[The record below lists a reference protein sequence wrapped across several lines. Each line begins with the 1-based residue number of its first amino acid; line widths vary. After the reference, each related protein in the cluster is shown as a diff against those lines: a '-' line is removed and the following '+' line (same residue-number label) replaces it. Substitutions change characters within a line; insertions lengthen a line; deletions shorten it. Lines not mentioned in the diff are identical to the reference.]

1 MMSGKRSTDLINY
14 VDSIINS
21 YSDKVKKLPFFAE
34 DFANSLT
41 LEQKKLFIKIFYH
54 ARGKFHDFLWYVGS
68 NTQNAKVKKVVLQN
82 ISEEFNGSAASH
94 EEMYMHFANQFDV
107 DLSKEFFEN
116 KYYIK
121 SIRDFNDNH
130 ISYLVNNDDNHRIA
144 ALSAYEKL
152 DNIDYPFLLEFA
164 SQMGAKGKALIF
176 FKVHALVEHFDATKE
191 ILESVWEKD
200 AEAVK
205 KSFEFITNNQLFLW
219 DSLFKE
225 LNTCISA

>member
-34 DFANSLT
+34 DFATSLT
-41 LEQKKLFIKIFYH
+41 PEQKKMFIKIFYH

-68 NTQNAKVKKVVLQN
+68 NTQNAKVKKLVLQN

-94 EEMYMHFANQFDV
+94 EEMYMHFANQFNV
-107 DLSKEFFEN
+107 DLTKEFFEN

-164 SQMGAKGKALIF
+164 SQMGAKRKALIF
-176 FKVHALVEHFDATKE
+176 FKVHALVEHFEATKE
-191 ILESVWEKD
+191 TLESVWEKD

-205 KSFEFITNNQLFLW
+205 KSFEFITNNQLYLW

-225 LNTCISA
+225 LHTCISA

>member
-1 MMSGKRSTDLINY
+1 MSTQCSTDLINY
-14 VDSIINS
+14 IDSIINS
-21 YSDKVKKLPFFAE
+21 YSDEVKKLPLFAK
-34 DFANSLT
+34 DFASCLT
-41 LEQKKLFIKIFYH
+41 PEQKKLFIKIFYH

-94 EEMYMHFANQFDV
+94 EEMYMHFANQFNV
-107 DLSKEFFEN
+107 DLTKEFFEN

-121 SIRDFNDNH
+121 SIREFNDNH
-130 ISYLVNNDDNHRIA
+130 ISYLVSNDDNHRIA

-164 SQMGAKGKALIF
+164 SQIGAKGKALIF
-176 FKVHALVEHFDATKE
+176 FKVHALVEHFEATKE
-191 ILESVWEKD
+191 TLESVWEKD
-200 AEAVK
+200 AVAVK
-205 KSFEFITNNQLFLW
+205 KSFEFITSNQLFLW
-219 DSLFKE
+219 NSLFKE

>member
-1 MMSGKRSTDLINY
+1 MG
-14 VDSIINS
+14 
-21 YSDKVKKLPFFAE
+21 
-34 DFANSLT
+34 LT
-41 LEQKKLFIKIFYH
+41 
-54 ARGKFHDFLWYVGS
+54 GS
-68 NTQNAKVKKVVLQN
+68 WLKKVVLQN

-191 ILESVWEKD
+191 ILWCHTHVGRAKNAAAGNDQKAQRRCEIVATGGKD
-200 AEAVK
+200 QYQTG
-205 KSFEFITNNQLFLW
+205 SHFR
-219 DSLFKE
+219 
-225 LNTCISA
+225 